1 MTKVFISGA
10 SGFIA
15 QHIIK
20 LLLARNYEIIG
31 TVRTKAKGELL
42 KSCLAPG
49 DKFTY
54 EIVTDISH
62 PGAFNDALA
71 KHTGITYV
79 FHAASPCF
87 FETSDPENDIL
98 IPAIKGTENMLQAIA
113 KYQPD
118 VKRVVL
124 TSSDAAIYSNE
135 DELNP
140 KLSFNESNWN
150 NTKYKDALNDGVTAY
165 YCAKALAEKYAWEFM
180 LKNIPNF
187 GLVVINPVYV
197 FGPQAYAVPE
207 NLNASNELFTKLLS
221 LGPNEK
227 FDNEMGGFIDVRDIA
242 KAHVF
247 AIDSKEAVGRR
258 LLVSNGQYSAQM
270 ILDIINK
277 HYPQLQLPKG
287 NEGMGQYDS
296 MKLAHVDNSSTRKL
310 VNWNFNSLEN
320 IVVDTIDQL
329 LANRKS
335 SRARL

>member
-1 MTKVFISGA
+1 MTKVFITGA

-42 KSCLAPG
+42 RSCLSPT

-54 EIVTDISH
+54 EIVSDIAE
-62 PGAFNDALA
+62 PGAFDHAL
-71 KHTGITYV
+71 KKNPGITYV

-87 FETSDPENDIL
+87 FETTDPEHDIL
-98 IPAIKGTENMLQAIA
+98 IPAIRGTENILSAIV
-113 KYQPD
+113 KYQPE
-118 VKRVVL
+118 VQRVVL

-135 DELNP
+135 DEINS

-150 NTKYKDALNDGVTAY
+150 NTKYEDALNDGITAY

-180 LKNIPNF
+180 LKNIPSF
-187 GLVVINPVYV
+187 GLVAINPVYV
-197 FGPQAYAVPE
+197 FGPQAYGVPE
-207 NLNASNELFTKLLS
+207 NLNASNELFTKLLN
-221 LGPNEK
+221 LGPDEK

-242 KAHVF
+242 SAHVF

-277 HYPQLQLPKG
+277 HFPQLNLPKG
-287 NEGMGQYDS
+287 NEGTGEYDT
-296 MKLAHVDNSSTRKL
+296 MNLARVNNSATRKL
-310 VNWNFNSLEN
+310 LNRRFNSLEN
-320 IVVDTIDQL
+320 IVVDTVSQL
-329 LANRKS
+329 LDSRKNS
-335 SRARL
+335 KAHL